1 MKVGFIG
8 LGSMGAPMA
17 ANIMK
22 GGHELFVWARREET
36 TRPLVNEGAKRCAS
50 PKEVGAQ
57 ADVVVLVVTTGHDV
71 EQVVLGEEGIA
82 SGAKPGTVI
91 IDCGTIPPDTTRRI
105 CTALRARGMEM
116 LDSPVS
122 GGETGAR
129 AGTLS
134 IMVGGHAP
142 TFQKMQPIYQCMG
155 KTIVY
160 MGESGAGQVAK
171 ACNQLT
177 LVVMLQGIAE
187 AMVFARANG
196 VNFKPIWE
204 ALMKGFAGSRMLEVF
219 GTRMMNRE
227 FVAGLPADLHHK
239 DIHIVLENAQ
249 ATKTSLPAG
258 ALAAQVFNA
267 LMAQGGTRWDSAAI
281 LKVVEEMA
289 GFPERDS
296 SAADKHNATS
306 GEETTET

>member
-1 MKVGFIG
+1 MKVGFVG

-17 ANIMK
+17 LNILK

-36 TRPLVNEGAKRCAS
+36 TRPLVQAGATRCAS
-50 PKEVGAQ
+50 PADVGARCD
-57 ADVVVLVVTTGHDV
+57 AVVLVVTTGHDV
-71 EQVVLGEEGIA
+71 EQVVLGADGIVQ
-82 SGAKPGTVI
+82 GARPGTVV
-91 IDCGTIPPDTTRRI
+91 IDCGTIPPDTTRRL
-105 CTALRARGMEM
+105 CAALRERGMEM

-122 GGETGAR
+122 GGEAGAR

-134 IMVGGHAP
+134 IMVGGAHSAFARMRP
-142 TFQKMQPIYQCMG
+142 VYECMG
-155 KTIVY
+155 KTLVY

-177 LVVMLQGIAE
+177 LVVMIQGIAE

-196 VNFKPIWE
+196 VDFAPIHQ

-219 GTRMMNRE
+219 GTRMMDRE
-227 FVAGLPADLHHK
+227 FVAGLPAALHHK

-249 ATKTSLPAG
+249 ATRTALPAA
-258 ALAAQVFNA
+258 ALAAQMFNA
-267 LMAQGGTRWDSAAI
+267 LLSDDGTRWDSAAI

-289 GFPERDS
+289 GQ
-296 SAADKHNATS
+296 AAP
-306 GEETTET
+306 

>member
-17 ANIMK
+17 LNLMQ
-22 GGHELFVWARREET
+22 GGHQLFVWSRREET
-36 TRPLVNEGAKRCAS
+36 TRPLVNAGATRCAS

-57 ADVVVLVVTTGHDV
+57 AEAIVLVVTTGHDV
-71 EQVVLGEEGIA
+71 EQVVLGDEGVA

-105 CTALRARGMEM
+105 CKELRARGMQM

-122 GGETGAR
+122 GGETGAQ

-134 IMVGGHAP
+134 IMVGGDAS
-142 TFQKMQPIYQCMG
+142 TFDRMQPIYRCLG
-155 KTIVY
+155 KTILH
-160 MGESGAGQVAK
+160 MGESGSGQVAK

-177 LVVMLQGIAE
+177 LVVMIQGIAE

-196 VNFKPIWE
+196 VDFKPIWE

-219 GTRMMNRE
+219 GARMMNRE
-227 FVAGLPADLHHK
+227 FVAGLPAALHHK
-239 DIHIVLENAQ
+239 DIHIVLDNAQ
-249 ATKTSLPAG
+249 STKTSLPAG
-258 ALAAQVFNA
+258 ALAAQAFNA
-267 LMAQGGTRWDSAAI
+267 LMAQEGTRWDSAAI
-281 LKVVEEMA
+281 LKVVEEMS
-289 GFPERDS
+289 GISSRDR
-296 SAADKHNATS
+296 T
-306 GEETTET
+306 

>member
-17 ANIMK
+17 RNILK
-22 GGHELFVWARREET
+22 GGHELYVWARREDT
-36 TRPLVNEGAKRCAS
+36 TRALVEAGATRCAS
-50 PKEVGAQ
+50 PAEVGAR
-57 ADVVVLVVTTGHDV
+57 ADAVVLVVTTGHDV
-71 EQVVLGEEGIA
+71 EQVVLGEGGIA
-82 SGAKPGTVI
+82 EGARPGTII
-91 IDCGTIPPDTTRRI
+91 IDCGTIPPDTTRRL
-105 CTALRARGMEM
+105 CAALRARGMEM

-122 GGETGAR
+122 GGEAGAQ

-134 IMVGGHAP
+134 IMVGGAQAAFERMRP
-142 TFQKMQPIYQCMG
+142 VYQCMG
-155 KTIVY
+155 KTLVY

-177 LVVMLQGIAE
+177 LVVMIQGIAE

-196 VNFKPIWE
+196 VDFAPIHQ

-227 FVAGLPADLHHK
+227 FIAGLPAALHHK

-249 ATKTSLPAG
+249 TTGTVLPAA
-258 ALAAQVFNA
+258 ALAAQAFNA
-267 LMAQGGTRWDSAAI
+267 LMARAGTRWDSAAI
-281 LKVVEEMA
+281 LQIVEQA
-289 GFPERDS
+289 
-296 SAADKHNATS
+296 S
-306 GEETTET
+306 GQDG

>member
-1 MKVGFIG
+1 MKIGFIG

-17 ANIMK
+17 LNILK

-36 TRPLVNEGAKRCAS
+36 TRPLVQAGAIRCAS
-50 PKEVGAQ
+50 PREVGAQ
-57 ADVVVLVVTTGHDV
+57 AEAVVLVVTTGQDV
-71 EQVVLGEEGIA
+71 EQVVLGEDGIA
-82 SGAKPGTVI
+82 QGARPGTVI

-105 CTALRARGMEM
+105 CATLRARGMEM

-134 IMVGGHAP
+134 IMVGGARAAFDRLRP
-142 TFQKMQPIYQCMG
+142 VYECMG
-155 KTIVY
+155 KTLVY

-177 LVVMLQGIAE
+177 LVVMIQGIAE

-196 VNFKPIWE
+196 VDFTPIHQ
-204 ALMKGFAGSRMLEVF
+204 ALMQGFAGSRMLEVF

-227 FVAGLPADLHHK
+227 FVAGLPAALHHK
-239 DIHIVLENAQ
+239 DVHIVLENAQ
-249 ATKTSLPAG
+249 ATHTALPAA

-267 LMAQGGTRWDSAAI
+267 LLADESTRWDSAAI

-289 GFPERDS
+289 GQS
-296 SAADKHNATS
+296 VT
-306 GEETTET
+306 